1 MSFVDWNRIPPIEVA
16 PGVRIRAPYGQ
27 NLMLSRV
34 EFDAGAVVSLHSHP
48 HEQGGVM
55 LEGKMKFTIAGETR
69 VVTPGESFIIPPN
82 VPHRA
87 EAVEGPC
94 VALDI
99 FSPIR
104 EDYVELANRYI
115 PKEDKQTPTTGA

>member
-34 EFDAGAVVSLHSHP
+34 EFDAGAVVPMHNHP

-69 VVTPGESFIIPPN
+69 VVTAGESFIIPPN

-87 EAVEGPC
+87 EAVDGPC

-104 EDYVELANRYI
+104 EDYVDLANRYI
-115 PKEDKQTPTTGA
+115 PKEDKQIPTTGA

>member
-1 MSFVDWNRIPPIEVA
+1 MSFINWDAYPANEVVS
-16 PGVRIRAPYGQ
+16 GVRIRTPYGK

-34 EFDAGAVVSLHSHP
+34 EFDAGAVVPMHSHP
-48 HEQGGVM
+48 HEQGGIVI
-55 LEGKMKFTIAGETR
+55 EGKMRFTIGGETR
-69 VVTPGESFIIPPN
+69 TVASGEAFLIPAH

-87 EAVEGPC
+87 EAIDGPC

-104 EDYVELANRYI
+104 EDYVALANRYI
-115 PKEDKQTPTTGA
+115 PPEDAP

>member
-1 MSFVDWNRIPPIEVA
+1 MSFVDWNSIPANEVA
-16 PGVRIRAPYGQ
+16 PGVRIRTPYGK

-34 EFDAGAVVSLHSHP
+34 EFDEGAIVPEHHHP
-48 HEQGGVM
+48 HEQGGLM
-55 LEGKMKFTIAGETR
+55 MEGKMKFTIAGVSRIVE
-69 VVTPGESFIIPPN
+69 PGEAFIVPPN
-82 VPHRA
+82 VPHCA
-87 EAVEGPC
+87 EAIDGPC

-115 PKEDKQTPTTGA
+115 PTQGDK

>member
-1 MSFVDWNRIPPIEVA
+1 MSFIDWDSIPPNEVA
-16 PGVRIRAPYGQ
+16 PGIRIRTPYGK

-34 EFDAGAVVSLHSHP
+34 EFDAGAVVP
-48 HEQGGVM
+48 
-55 LEGKMKFTIAGETR
+55 KMKFTIDGETR
-69 VVTPGESFIIPPN
+69 IVLPGESFIIPGG

-87 EAVEGPC
+87 EAVDGPC

-104 EDYVELANRYI
+104 EDYVELANKYI
-115 PKEDKQTPTTGA
+115 PSGE

>member
-1 MSFVDWNRIPPIEVA
+1 MSFIDWDKYPANEVA
-16 PGVRIRAPYGQ
+16 PGVRIKTPYGE

-34 EFDAGAVVSLHSHP
+34 EFDAGAVVPMHSHP
-48 HEQGGVM
+48 HEQGGM
-55 LEGKMKFTIAGETR
+55 MIEGKMKFTIDGESR
-69 VVTPGESFIIPPN
+69 IVEPGEAFLIPGN

-87 EAVEGPC
+87 EAIDGPC

-115 PKEDKQTPTTGA
+115 PPEDNE

>member
-1 MSFVDWNRIPPIEVA
+1 MKGNLMSFIDWDSIPPNEVA
-16 PGVRIRAPYGQ
+16 PGIRIRTPYGK

-34 EFDAGAVVSLHSHP
+34 EFDAGAVVPMHSHP
-48 HEQGGVM
+48 HEQGGMM
-55 LEGKMKFTIAGETR
+55 LEGKMKFTIDGETR
-69 VVTPGESFIIPPN
+69 IVLPGESFIIPGG

-87 EAVEGPC
+87 EAVDGPC

-104 EDYVELANRYI
+104 EDYVELANKYI
-115 PKEDKQTPTTGA
+115 PSGE

>member
-34 EFDAGAVVSLHSHP
+34 EFDAGAVVPMHSHP
-48 HEQGGVM
+48 HEQGGIM

-69 VVTPGESFIIPPN
+69 IVTPGESFIIPPN

-87 EAVEGPC
+87 EAVDGPC

-115 PKEDKQTPTTGA
+115 PREDKQ

>member
-1 MSFVDWNRIPPIEVA
+1 
-16 PGVRIRAPYGQ
+16 
-27 NLMLSRV
+27 
-34 EFDAGAVVSLHSHP
+34 
-48 HEQGGVM
+48 
-55 LEGKMKFTIAGETR
+55 MKFTIDGETR
-69 VVTPGESFIIPPN
+69 TVEPGEAFLIPAH

-87 EAVEGPC
+87 EAVDGPC

-115 PKEDKQTPTTGA
+115 PPEDKTVIFSIHGSFILSFFFFALLRSVRYF

>member
-1 MSFVDWNRIPPIEVA
+1 MPFIDWDKYPANEVA
-16 PGVRIRAPYGQ
+16 PGVRIRTPYGE

-34 EFDAGAVVSLHSHP
+34 EFDAGAVVPMHSHP
-48 HEQGGVM
+48 HEQGGMM
-55 LEGKMKFTIAGETR
+55 LEGRMKFTIDGETR
-69 VVTPGESFIIPPN
+69 TVEPGEAFLIPAH

-87 EAVEGPC
+87 EAIDGPC

-115 PKEDKQTPTTGA
+115 PPEDKP